1 MTRILPFEKRRLLS
15 LAAVAVAAF
24 GLSACGGGMDD
35 LDNYIDEVKARP
47 GKRPEKLPEIAPYET
62 FAYTADED
70 GVRSPF
76 SPDVPTVGLAGV
88 ANNLSPDPERP
99 KDFLEKFSLDALD
112 MVGTIQLGGR
122 TYGLIQDPEELVHRV
137 LVGNYLG
144 QNDGRITSIS
154 ESEITLMEIVSDGI
168 GGYLERDAAVSLAD

>member
-1 MTRILPFEKRRLLS
+1 MITILPFEKRRLLS
-15 LAAVAVAAF
+15 WLTVAVAAL
-24 GLSACGGGMDD
+24 GLTACGGGMGD

-62 FAYTADED
+62 FAYSADDD

-76 SPDVPTVGLAGV
+76 SPDVPTIGLAGI
-88 ANNLSPDPERP
+88 NDITGPDPSRP

-122 TYGLIQDPEELVHRV
+122 TYGLIQDPAALVHRV
-137 LVGNYLG
+137 LAGNYMG

-154 ESEITLMEIVSDGI
+154 ESEITLMEIVSDGV